1 MKRTGSKIKTLALL
15 LATLFAFS
23 LLPAATVQA
32 ASLDELLEIEAQ
44 IEEYRNNANQQK
56 ELAEALRKEIKIL
69 DQQMTEVENEITSLN
84 KQIDEVE
91 LRLQLAQSDLDK
103 ASADKVS
110 YQKQLEE
117 RMTVMYMYGDQGY
130 IDVLFGATSF
140 SDFINKATAIASI
153 ISYDNEIAQ
162 KLKETES
169 LIEAKTNLIDGE
181 KQNLEDLKTE
191 QTNKEKDLEEK
202 KGTKESAWEEIKAM
216 EDYWQDLADKESE
229 EASALR
235 RELAQE
241 NSDGNFANTYKT
253 FLWPTP
259 GYYEIT
265 SPYGYRIHPVYGGWR
280 FHSGVDIGAPRNARL
295 IAPANGKVV
304 RASEYGGYGNCVIID
319 LGRDSDGNT
328 YKVLYGHLNSY
339 AVSEGDIVTQG
350 QTIGYAGMTGT
361 ATGYHLHFEVII
373 NGNTYDPL
381 DYLTK

>member
-15 LATLFAFS
+15 LAVLFAFS
-23 LLPAATVQA
+23 LLPATTVQA
-32 ASLDELLEIEAQ
+32 ASLDELLEIEMQ

-69 DQQMTEVENEITSLN
+69 DQQMTEVENEIASLN

-91 LRLQLAQSDLDK
+91 LKLQLAQSDLDK

-169 LIEAKTNLIDGE
+169 LIEAKTNLIDSE
-181 KQNLEDLKTE
+181 RQNLEDLKTE
-191 QTNKEKDLEEK
+191 QTNKEKDLEDK
-202 KGTKESAWEEIKAM
+202 KSTKESAWSEIKAM

-253 FLWPTP
+253 FLWPAP

-295 IAPANGKVV
+295 IAPANGKVI

-339 AVSEGDIVTQG
+339 AVSVGDIVTQG

-381 DYLTK
+381 NYLTK